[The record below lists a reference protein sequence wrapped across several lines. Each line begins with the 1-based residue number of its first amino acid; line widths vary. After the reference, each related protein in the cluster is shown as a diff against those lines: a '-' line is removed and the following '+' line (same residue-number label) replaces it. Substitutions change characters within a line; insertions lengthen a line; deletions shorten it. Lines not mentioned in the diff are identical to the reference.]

1 MALALH
7 KSRDTVISEMENRIS
22 NDVETEID
30 NALEQIG
37 HITRGRVAK
46 KFAQT

>member
-1 MALALH
+1 
-7 KSRDTVISEMENRIS
+7 MEHRVS

-37 HITRGRVAK
+37 HITRGRVARK
-46 KFAQT
+46 LAQA